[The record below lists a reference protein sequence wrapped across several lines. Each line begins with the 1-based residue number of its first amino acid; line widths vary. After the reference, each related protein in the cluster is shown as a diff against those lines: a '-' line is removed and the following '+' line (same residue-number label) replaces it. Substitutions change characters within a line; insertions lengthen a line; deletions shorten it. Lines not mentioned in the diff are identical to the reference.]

1 MYPDKTYTRKIS
13 SRILKYSTLYTRP
26 TLHCIIDIVYPL
38 PPLPPPPTP
47 LVYSQEWFISKEGCR
62 ALLSLV
68 MYGFCS
74 NKALYLARLSFTMFT
89 RPAAV
94 AWWVL
99 QKGSAYHSFS
109 PGIFLELDHQF
120 FLNFGMV
127 LETQVKSFMTE
138 PDFLEQFVLPQ
149 TLEKWVKVRPKI
161 NFF

>member
-38 PPLPPPPTP
+38 RPPTP
-47 LVYSQEWFISKEGCR
+47 LVYSQGWFISKEGCR

-74 NKALYLARLSFTMFT
+74 NKALYLASLSFTMFT

-94 AWWVL
+94 AWRVL
-99 QKGSAYHSFS
+99 QKGYAYHSFS